1 MGPPP
6 VHERQA
12 VSPSVST
19 QGVETITDFI
29 SLVGK
34 LCTENSYQELKALA
48 EDNAKLRR
56 DLYETE
62 TAYKKN
68 VKEMGQQAQQWE
80 IEKSKLETT
89 IQEAAKQQER
99 VTGEKRT
106 ADQKLSEEQK
116 SVKSLKEQI
125 TKLDGDMRRWMQT
138 SKKHEKESANRQ
150 NIITQTKEEL
160 KTAEREAKA
169 CKNQLQATA
178 KEMASRNKA
187 LKAAED
193 KVSIFQ
199 SFIVELIPL
208 GDARESIS
216 RILSQAFT
224 ASRDL
229 FRAFL
234 NRDLEQ
240 NLLKDS
246 GLWAEVR
253 DHGAIQRSIPLP
265 ATNSPLAK
273 HMRVTAG
280 LAIYANALKEFV
292 FHPTYLSVGNT
303 MGPFLNALLG
313 ADPDQDRFIRAALLK
328 ALPDQQKKCREQCTT
343 RVVDSVITAVSGL
356 IPPDQHGAFQS
367 QLTHLTHELC
377 EKWQTIQRLQERVQ
391 PIFALEDLDDWKPL
405 PTTPPPPAPND
416 SATAAAQ
423 AGSRGQAQQPESQQ
437 PERALLSTTD
447 VAKIIWPAF
456 LATGLEQ
463 SGDGDEGPS
472 DLVHHGYVLT
482 RGDVENAANEEM
494 PRRAQRKAFREA
506 KPTGQ
511 KARRD
516 SGIFL
521 SSGASDPSDAK

>member
-208 GDARESIS
+208 GDARES
-216 RILSQAFT
+216 
-224 ASRDL
+224 
-229 FRAFL
+229 
-234 NRDLEQ
+234 
-240 NLLKDS
+240 
-246 GLWAEVR
+246 
-253 DHGAIQRSIPLP
+253 
-265 ATNSPLAK
+265 
-273 HMRVTAG
+273 MYAG
-280 LAIYANALKEFV
+280 LN
-292 FHPTYLSVGNT
+292 PPNT
-303 MGPFLNALLG
+303 VCLM
-313 ADPDQDRFIRAALLK
+313 
-328 ALPDQQKKCREQCTT
+328 
-343 RVVDSVITAVSGL
+343 
-356 IPPDQHGAFQS
+356 
-367 QLTHLTHELC
+367 
-377 EKWQTIQRLQERVQ
+377 
-391 PIFALEDLDDWKPL
+391 
-405 PTTPPPPAPND
+405 
-416 SATAAAQ
+416 
-423 AGSRGQAQQPESQQ
+423 
-437 PERALLSTTD
+437 
-447 VAKIIWPAF
+447 
-456 LATGLEQ
+456 
-463 SGDGDEGPS
+463 
-472 DLVHHGYVLT
+472 LT
-482 RGDVENAANEEM
+482 R
-494 PRRAQRKAFREA
+494 Q
-506 KPTGQ
+506 Q
-511 KARRD
+511 
-516 SGIFL
+516 I
-521 SSGASDPSDAK
+521 